1 MPIFMQGYV
10 KPGAAATGKKK
21 EEESMSVSKVW
32 IDDECTLCGVCEDL
46 CPEVFL
52 MGDET
57 TEVVAGA
64 DLAASTDCIIDAA
77 NNCPVEIIKY
87 EE

>member
-1 MPIFMQGYV
+1 
-10 KPGAAATGKKK
+10 
-21 EEESMSVSKVW
+21 MSISKVW
-32 IDDECTLCGVCEDL
+32 IEDECTLCGVCEDL
-46 CPEVFL
+46 CPEIFV

-64 DLAASTDCIIDAA
+64 KLADSTDCIIDAA